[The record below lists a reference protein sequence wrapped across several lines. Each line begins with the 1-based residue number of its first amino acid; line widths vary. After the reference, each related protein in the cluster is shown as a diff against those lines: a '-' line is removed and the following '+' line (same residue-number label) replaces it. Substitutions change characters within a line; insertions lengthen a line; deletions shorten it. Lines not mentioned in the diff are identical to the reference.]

1 MQQPDE
7 EAAFRSE
14 VFSIHIPDENEE
26 WLKFEMSRLNQCTRI
41 FPPEPKKST
50 KDSEGKEVEEGKEE
64 NEEDKEEQED
74 EEEGEK
80 KKDKE
85 SKDKDKENKDENKP
99 AKAKSATY
107 EEIMYQVFL
116 QDRRQ
121 TMRMRCPLPN
131 RAKSEDSSKDNFLPP
146 LEPPVSSRSTFSS
159 LVSKSVDTT
168 DALTFLTKLT
178 S

>member
-14 VFSIHIPDENEE
+14 VFSLHIPDENEE
-26 WLKFEMSRLNQCTRI
+26 WLKFEMSRLTQCTRI
-41 FPPEPKKST
+41 FPVEPKKIL
-50 KDSEGKEVEEGKEE
+50 KDGDGKEVEEGKED

-74 EEEGEK
+74 EEDADKDSK
-80 KKDKE
+80 KKDK
-85 SKDKDKENKDENKP
+85 DNKDEAKP
-99 AKAKSATY
+99 PKAKSASY
-107 EEIMYQVFL
+107 EEIMFQVFL

-131 RAKSEDSSKDNFLPP
+131 RAKVDDSSKDSFLPP

-159 LVSKSVDTT
+159 LVI
-168 DALTFLTKLT
+168 LNLFLFCP
-178 S
+178 SHNDV